1 MPKKT
6 ILLIVDKTAPV
17 SCLTRWIE
25 VARDEELHLSVV
37 VVAVAQPMPTTAYG
51 ALPYGGIVVTEE
63 WQSAV
68 RADAESLTAK
78 VIEIENA
85 FLDAEISA
93 DVIGTHSELPLLA
106 DDIALSAGV
115 SDLAALP
122 DGHGLEH
129 PALEKAVS
137 TLIFQSPVG
146 VALHS
151 TDPMP
156 VLKPKTVFIAWKPGL
171 PAARAIHTA
180 LPQLQSADEVIV
192 AIFDPDMRASK
203 DGEDPCA
210 DVATWLSRHGCN
222 VTVQQLASGGKSIG
236 ECINSHAKQAG
247 ADLIVMGAYGHSKL
261 RERIFGGTTQ
271 MMLEQASTPILL
283 AH

>member
-1 MPKKT
+1 MPKQT
-6 ILLIVDKTAPV
+6 ILLTIDKTAPV
-17 SCLTRWIE
+17 SCLANWIE
-25 VARDEELHLSVV
+25 AARSEDLHLSVV
-37 VVAVAQPMPTTAYG
+37 VVAVARPMPTTAYG
-51 ALPYGGIVVTEE
+51 AIPYGGVVVTEE
-63 WQSAV
+63 WQNGIKM
-68 RADAESLTAK
+68 DAQDLAAK
-78 VIEIENA
+78 VKEVEAI
-85 FLDAEISA
+85 FLEAGISA
-93 DVIGTHSELPLLA
+93 DVHGTHSELPILA
-106 DDIALSAGV
+106 DDLALSAGV
-115 SDLAALP
+115 SDLAVLP
-122 DGHGLEH
+122 HGHGLVH
-129 PALEKAVS
+129 PAVEKTIS
-137 TLIFQSPVG
+137 TLIFQSPIA

-156 VLKPKTVFIAWKPGL
+156 VLKPKTVFVAWKPGL
-171 PAARAIHTA
+171 PAARAVHAA

-210 DVATWLSRHGCN
+210 DVATWLSRQGCN

-261 RERIFGGTTQ
+261 RERIFGGTTH
-271 MMLEQASTPILL
+271 MMLEQANSPILL